1 MKKYLLLFLTLNI
14 VTFSIELTLDKS
26 IDLAKKKQPTTQR
39 KKYYC
44 KTKKIK

>member
-26 IDLAKKKQPTTQR
+26 IDLAKKTTDNS
-39 KKYYC
+39 K
-44 KTKKIK
+44 KKILL

>member
-26 IDLAKKKQPTTQR
+26 IDLAKKNNRQLKEKNITVKQ
-39 KKYYC
+39 KN
-44 KTKKIK
+44 